1 MDTIEKAKALLQLR
15 IAAGTSANGIWSEWP
30 SGDPSGTFFVKKDRI
45 PICTTSVT
53 PVEAKMLALYIAS
66 MHNVI
71 PAICDELLIKDVE
84 INKLKSELRDS
95 HAIKVLRD
103 SHAIKVVEHS
113 AEKVIETMKKQSQI
127 GKKSSKKKVVND
139 EGKPAVAVL

>member
-95 HAIKVLRD
+95 HAIKV
-103 SHAIKVVEHS
+103 VEHS